1 MPEDAT
7 GCKCSS
13 LPMLR
18 PRHLLGPLLTGGV
31 RCDWPR
37 PKAPWLQYQSDA
49 RAVESHRTGG
59 TREGPAGSAGSLW
72 RACRADDFSP
82 HAPASA
88 GYKNWLQS
96 IKHNKQDKV

>member
-1 MPEDAT
+1 M
-7 GCKCSS
+7 
-13 LPMLR
+13 
-18 PRHLLGPLLTGGV
+18 
-31 RCDWPR
+31 
-37 PKAPWLQYQSDA
+37 
-49 RAVESHRTGG
+49 
-59 TREGPAGSAGSLW
+59 W